1 MNEEYI
7 SFDTTKRFP
16 NFNNILTYI
25 IKQLENIIDDNKNV
39 EEIKH
44 NLSDIVIM
52 MNRIFNENKKN
63 LELINSEIT
72 KLRAKTYNISSD
84 KNKKIEFEN
93 GVFIGN
99 VINSKKEGKGI
110 FYYNNGAKY
119 EGEYKN
125 DLRNGKGIFYYK
137 EGHIYD
143 GEWENDKKHG
153 RGILYINSGEI
164 YEGEFKEGLF
174 DGFGIFNY
182 SGGEKYIGEFKDN
195 KRNGY
200 GMKFSNNNSVAFC
213 KCEKDDII
221 NSVKPKF

>member
-1 MNEEYI
+1 MSEEYI
-7 SFDTTKRFP
+7 SFYTTKRFP

-25 IKQLENIIDDNKNV
+25 IEQLENIIGGNKNV

-52 MNRIFNENKKN
+52 MNRIINENKKN

-110 FYYNNGAKY
+110 FYYNNGSRY
-119 EGEYKN
+119 EGDWKN
-125 DLRNGKGIFYYK
+125 DIKEGKGIFYYNN
-137 EGHIYD
+137 GD
-143 GEWENDKKHG
+143 
-153 RGILYINSGEI
+153 R
-164 YEGEFKEGLF
+164 YEGDWKNGIIEGK
-174 DGFGIFNY
+174 GIVYYNN
-182 SGGEKYIGEFKDN
+182 GDREIGD
-195 KRNGY
+195 Y
-200 GMKFSNNNSVAFC
+200 LNNQR
-213 KCEKDDII
+213 KGKHII
-221 NSVKPKF
+221 LKANNEVMTNIF

>member
-1 MNEEYI
+1 MSEEYI
-7 SFDTTKRFP
+7 SFYTTKRFP

-25 IKQLENIIDDNKNV
+25 IEQLENIIDDNKNV
-39 EEIKH
+39 EDIRH

-52 MNRIFNENKKN
+52 MNWIINENKRN
-63 LELINSEIT
+63 SELINSEIT
-72 KLRAKTYNISSD
+72 KLRSKTYNISSD
-84 KNKKIEFEN
+84 KYKKIELKN
-93 GVFIGN
+93 GIFIGN
-99 VINSKKEGKGI
+99 VIKNKKEGKGI

-200 GMKFSNNNSVAFC
+200 GMKFRNNNSVTFC
-213 KCEKDDII
+213 KCENDDII

>member
-16 NFNNILTYI
+16 NFNNILAYI
-25 IKQLENIIDDNKNV
+25 IEQLENIIDDNKNV

-52 MNRIFNENKKN
+52 MNRIINENKKN

-99 VINSKKEGKGI
+99 VINSKKE
-110 FYYNNGAKY
+110 
-119 EGEYKN
+119 
-125 DLRNGKGIFYYK
+125 GKGIFYYK

-200 GMKFSNNNSVAFC
+200 GMKFSNNNSVTFC